1 LAFGRRRTSQV
12 TVAMIRGRR
21 AEAWLSALLLLGLP
35 GAAGADSQALCGG
48 APDTF
53 EQSVEILQDSLRIV
67 LSTDRATYTVGD
79 PVWIKLTITNIAADS
94 TTIRSSWDPME
105 RFDIYPDSCSSENCP
120 QTWSDPQI
128 VEFDGDLIPLGHDRP
143 ESRCAVWN
151 GVSLPSE
158 DPVEP
163 GFYRIQAGFTSVT
176 QAHTNY
182 DFVYPEGGLSLVIEY
197 SPPAPVSRTRWGDL
211 KGRWSHPR
219 H

>member
-1 LAFGRRRTSQV
+1 MRTRGALTAPVFAALVLVGIPALA
-12 TVAMIRGRR
+12 R
-21 AEAWLSALLLLGLP
+21 AE
-35 GAAGADSQALCGG
+35 SQGLCGG

-67 LSTDRATYTVGD
+67 LSTDRVDYTVGD
-79 PVWIKLTITNIAADS
+79 PVWIKLSITNIAADS
-94 TTIRSSWDPME
+94 TFIRSSWDPME
-105 RFDIYPDSCSSENCP
+105 RFEIYPDSCTSLNCP
-120 QTWSDPQI
+120 QIWSDPQL

-143 ESRCAVWN
+143 ETRCAVWN

-163 GFYRIQAGFTSVT
+163 GVYRIQAGFTSVT
-176 QAHTNY
+176 QAHNTY
-182 DFVYPEGGLSLVIEY
+182 DFVYPEGGLSLVINY

>member
-1 LAFGRRRTSQV
+1 MTLVLKHGRHI
-12 TVAMIRGRR
+12 A
-21 AEAWLSALLLLGLP
+21 ALL
-35 GAAGADSQALCGG
+35 AALVMIAVPMAVSAESQGLCGG

-67 LSTDRATYTVGD
+67 LSTDHVTYTLGD
-79 PVWIKLTITNIAADS
+79 PVWIKLTITNLAADS

-120 QTWSDPQI
+120 QLWSDPQI

-158 DPVEP
+158 NPVEP
-163 GFYRIQAGFTSVT
+163 GFYRIRAGFTSVT
-176 QAHTNY
+176 QAHTSY
-182 DFVYPEGGLSLVIEY
+182 DFVYPVGGLSLVIVY
-197 SPPAPVSRTRWGDL
+197 TDPAPVFRTRWGDL

-219 H
+219 YR